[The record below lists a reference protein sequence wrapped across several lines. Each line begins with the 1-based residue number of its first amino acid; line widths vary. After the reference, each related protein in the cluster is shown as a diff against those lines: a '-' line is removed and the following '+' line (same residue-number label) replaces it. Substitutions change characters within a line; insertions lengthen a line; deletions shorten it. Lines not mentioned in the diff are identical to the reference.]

1 MSDEE
6 DRWQRLIQGLR
17 TGDRQI
23 VQEFCAQ
30 YGELLERLAQSH
42 LSEGLRRRIG
52 AEDVVQSAYRTF
64 LRRAQAG
71 EFQLADSEGL
81 WRLLCAITLA
91 KVREQARFHGRQ
103 KRGLDRE
110 VSLGAFSDR
119 EAPEHLDPVDR
130 QPSPAEAVEFAD
142 QFQQLMA
149 SLDEEER
156 QFVDL
161 KLQQCTNLE
170 VAARMGCSE
179 RTVRRILKRVQSR
192 LERAFQVGEP

>member
-1 MSDEE
+1 MLENE

-17 TGDRQI
+17 TGDRLI
-23 VQEFCAQ
+23 VQEFCEQ
-30 YGELLERLAQSH
+30 YGGLLERLAERH
-42 LSEGLRRRIG
+42 LSEGLRRRVG

-91 KVREQARFHGRQ
+91 KVRELARYHGRQ
-103 KRGLDRE
+103 KRGFEQE
-110 VSLGAFSDR
+110 VPLGKSEEPFGLV
-119 EAPEHLDPVDR
+119 APG
-130 QPSPAEAVEFAD
+130 PSPAEAAEFAD

-156 QFVDL
+156 RFVDL

-170 VAARMGCSE
+170 VAARLGCSE

-192 LERAFQVGEP
+192 LESAFQVSSP

>member
-1 MSDEE
+1 MLESE

-17 TGDRQI
+17 TGDRLI
-23 VQEFCAQ
+23 VQEFCEQ
-30 YGELLERLAQSH
+30 YGALLERLAERH
-42 LSEGLRRRIG
+42 LSEGLRRRVG

-71 EFQLADSEGL
+71 EFQLSDSEGL

-91 KVREQARFHGRQ
+91 KVRELARYHGRQ
-103 KRGLDRE
+103 KRGFEQE
-110 VSLGAFSDR
+110 VPLGKSD
-119 EAPEHLDPVDR
+119 EPFGLVAPG
-130 QPSPAEAVEFAD
+130 PSPAEAAEFAD

-156 QFVDL
+156 RFVDL

-170 VAARMGCSE
+170 VAARLGCSE

-192 LERAFQVGEP
+192 LESAFQVSSP